1 MIKQINHQDRNISK
15 QIVSVQIP
23 AYKIEAQIIGFDGIP
38 QLKDTVDTIET
49 SSEIFIGY
57 TQEDRLIAFLSY
69 LQEENEFDICRL
81 VVHPNYFKQGI
92 ARKLLKYFLNE
103 IVSPPKKV
111 IVSTG
116 ADNVPAIN
124 LYKSEGFAFL
134 KNIEVA
140 PSFYISLFERA
151 VNEKVK

>member
-1 MIKQINHQDRNISK
+1 MIKQINHQDRHTAK
-15 QIVSVQIP
+15 QILDVQIP

-38 QLKDTVDTIET
+38 QLKDTVETIET
-49 SSEIFIGY
+49 STELFIGY
-57 TQEDRLIAFLSY
+57 IHENQLIAFLSY
-69 LQEENEFDICRL
+69 TKDENGYQICRL
-81 VVHPNYFKQGI
+81 VVQPDFFKQGI
-92 ARKLLKYFLNE
+92 ARKLLKYFMNE
-103 IVSPPKKV
+103 IVRPHEKV

-140 PSFYISLFERA
+140 PNFYISLFERETT
-151 VNEKVK
+151 VN

>member
-1 MIKQINHQDRNISK
+1 MIKQINHQDRQTAK
-15 QIVSVQIP
+15 QILDVQIP

-38 QLKDTVDTIET
+38 QLRDTVETIENST
-49 SSEIFIGY
+49 ELFIGY
-57 TQEDRLIAFLSY
+57 IHENQIIAFLSY
-69 LQEENEFDICRL
+69 SKDENEYQICRL
-81 VVHPNYFKQGI
+81 VVQPAYFKQGI
-92 ARKLLKYFLNE
+92 ARKLLKYFVNE
-103 IVSPPKKV
+103 IVIPHEKV

-140 PSFYISLFERA
+140 PNFYISLFERESKI
-151 VNEKVK
+151 N